1 MKRGKKYF
9 TQWASQFYVAAEL
22 VRRGYLVSLSFG
34 NAPVVDLLVQ
44 SPKGILFTI
53 DVKGQTTKNFWLI
66 QRREAAP
73 NHYFVFVYLPKNGTP
88 EYFIASSNKVM
99 NDREEYRKRKETK
112 GKYRDDFGGFNWA
125 TVLKYKDRWNI
136 LPE

>member
-53 DVKGQTTKNFWLI
+53 DVKGQTTTD
-66 QRREAAP
+66 
-73 NHYFVFVYLPKNGTP
+73 LP
-88 EYFIASSNKVM
+88 SSQ
-99 NDREEYRKRKETK
+99 T
-112 GKYRDDFGGFNWA
+112 G
-125 TVLKYKDRWNI
+125 I
-136 LPE
+136 LLENA